1 MRWVDALRAWNL
13 STEEVMTKYAWSVPR
28 KNTEYIK
35 EVKEIMEGKARPHK
49 KVEVKKVEEVKEVKK
64 RDKSPEHKKLE
75 KEIKEVKKEVEK
87 VKEAEKDIED
97 LPEDIQKLIYVH
109 EESLEDLEKLYD
121 DIKKGDT
128 KKIKQLKKDI
138 ETLIKSTKYDK
149 IDEAEVRTYLDQRFR
164 IVEEKPVKNVVI
176 KVPEIPK
183 RLKSKK

>member
-28 KNTEYIK
+28 KNTEYIE
-35 EVKEIMEGKARPHK
+35 EVKDIMKG
-49 KVEVKKVEEVKEVKK
+49 VKPKEVKK

-87 VKEAEKDIED
+87 VKEVEKNVED

-121 DIKKGDT
+121 DIKKGDI

-138 ETLIKSTKYDK
+138 ETLIKSTKHDK